1 MEAPGR
7 LSDKEDLSMSSL
19 SLRNVV
25 TAVAL
30 STVLCLAAVPATA
43 QPRDTREPA
52 RVEAS
57 FATRVWLWLT
67 RISAPAGT
75 HHAQE
80 QNLPSATSTDNQAPS
95 VLGRA
100 GAFDP
105 NG

>member
-1 MEAPGR
+1 
-7 LSDKEDLSMSSL
+7 MSSL

-30 STVLCLAAVPATA
+30 STVLCLAAAPATA
-43 QPRDTREPA
+43 QPRNTQEPA

-80 QNLPSATSTDNQAPS
+80 RALSGTTSTDASAPS